1 MYHVQDKVVRMM
13 RDLANTRNIHIT
25 IVCHPRKTMVSP
37 KSGLQVLNE
46 YDIAGRARA
55 IQEADNIL
63 ILQTQDMTKGT
74 DRKDWIQDRDKFFN
88 QFFTIFSILKVQVY
102 F

>member
-46 YDIAGRARA
+46 YDIDAVFFRRDQTFARFSGRGLQKF
-55 IQEADNIL
+55 IGHFGL
-63 ILQTQDMTKGT
+63 ILNL
-74 DRKDWIQDRDKFFN
+74 RDVECARPFCFGKN
-88 QFFTIFSILKVQVY
+88 
-102 F
+102 